1 MKSVRTYCRICEA
14 ACGLIVECDDRGTPH
29 RIRPDN
35 DHPTSRGFACAK
47 GTRFL
52 EVATHP
58 ERLRHP
64 LRRAPDGSLSAVAWP
79 EALSAIGRSLRPIL
93 DQHGPNAVG
102 VYFGNP
108 LAFNALGSFALLG
121 FLRALDSRNVFSAG
135 SQDCNNKFAA
145 AKVLHGSPVIHPIPD
160 FARSE
165 LAVIFGSN
173 PLVSQASF
181 VHLEGGSLVFDE
193 IVARGG
199 EVIWIDPRKTESA
212 ARCGRHLAIRP
223 GTDVWLILA
232 LLHEL
237 AQRAPAKRLIDARVT
252 GLDELLTAA
261 ADVSVERAAARTGIA
276 AAEITALVER
286 IAAARS
292 TAFHLSVGVN
302 QSGFGTLAYAALQ
315 ALAYVT
321 GNFDRAGGS
330 LFHPAGVAM
339 AKAYRAAGLDRELW
353 SRIGRFPSVMGT
365 LPGGILADE
374 ILTAGPEQIRA
385 MIVIAGNPVTSIPG
399 GERLARAFRQLDY
412 LVCVDHFENDTGRL
426 ADVLLPS
433 TTWLERWDFA
443 TTTVPFQTSPLVQ
456 VAGAAMPPT
465 GEARND
471 AVILSDLAL
480 ALGLARRPSFPARLA
495 QSRLLPRPRYG
506 FRGLELRPGRYLG
519 RGPRT
524 PGRQV
529 RFWDPSFTDDL
540 ERLQQAS
547 PSLGDDAFVLVCR
560 RRRLGHNSWIHG
572 ATRDGDPERV
582 AWLAPEDLA
591 ALGLAEGESVT
602 IETAAGRLTLEARAE
617 DGLATRTVVVP
628 HGIPG
633 ANVNALIPSG
643 PDAIEWLSGQ
653 HLMTGIPAR
662 VTAARAVAAA

>member
-14 ACGLIVECDDRGTPH
+14 ACGLLVECDERGTPH
-29 RIRPDN
+29 RIRPDK

-64 LRRAPDGSLSAVAWP
+64 LLRAPDGRLSAVAWP
-79 EALSAIGRSLRPIL
+79 DALAAVGRSLRPIL
-93 DQHGPNAVG
+93 DQHGPNAIG

-145 AKVLHGSPVIHPIPD
+145 AKVLHGSPMIHPIPD
-160 FARSE
+160 LASTE
-165 LAVIFGSN
+165 LAVMFGSN
-173 PLVSQASF
+173 PMVSQASF

-199 EVIWIDPRKTESA
+199 EVIWIDPRRTESA

-232 LLHEL
+232 LLHAL
-237 AQRAPAKRLIDARVT
+237 AQRAPAKRLLDSRVT

-261 ADVSVERAAARTGIA
+261 ADVPIERAAARTGIPA
-276 AAEITALVER
+276 DAIGALIER
-286 IAAARS
+286 IAAAKS

-302 QSGFGTLAYAALQ
+302 QSGFGTLACAALQ
-315 ALAYVT
+315 ALAFVT
-321 GNFDRAGGS
+321 GNLDRAGGS

-399 GERLARAFRQLDY
+399 GERLAQAFRQLDY

-426 ADVLLPS
+426 ANVLLPS
-433 TTWLERWDFA
+433 ASWLERWDFA
-443 TTTVPFQTSPLVQ
+443 TTTVPFQRTPLVQ
-456 VAGAAMPPT
+456 VAGAALPPP

-480 ALGLARRPSFPARLA
+480 SLGLTRRPSYAARLA
-495 QSRLLPRPRYG
+495 QSRFLPRPRYG
-506 FRGLELRPGRYLG
+506 LPGLKPRPGKYLG
-519 RGPRT
+519 RGPLT

-540 ERLQQAS
+540 ERLEQAS
-547 PSLGDDAFVLVCR
+547 PPLADDEFVLVSR

-582 AWLAPEDLA
+582 AWLAPADLA
-591 ALGLAEGESVT
+591 ALGLVDGDA
-602 IETAAGRLTLEARAE
+602 IALETAAGRLTLEARAQ

-653 HLMTGIPAR
+653 HVMTAIAVR
-662 VTAARAVAAA
+662 VTAASAVAAA